1 MDPLAC
7 GDDSLNN
14 NHANTHLP
22 EVVGV
27 ARGWEVTQ
35 NATLATIT
43 ANFHSILSEH
53 YSYATGGSNV
63 NEHWSSPDQLGDA
76 VATSFNADEE
86 PTNSNGFHVRRSAS
100 RSPAPSL
107 TGCLL
112 RGRPRRLARST
123 TRSRSC
129 ATSSAGNRESHANV
143 ATTTMAIEASGCVG
157 RSASIGDQYEIKLNN
172 GILGV
177 QQPGVVGSMSY
188 MTP

>member
-35 NATLATIT
+35 NDTLANIT
-43 ANFHSILSEH
+43 ANFQSILSEH

-100 RSPAPSL
+100 RSLAPLLRLSRVACFAADRGDVHAVQHAQGPAPPLPLETVSP
-107 TGCLL
+107 TPTSRRRRWRL
-112 RGRPRRLARST
+112 RQAIAWTGRPRSVT
-123 TRSRSC
+123 STRSS
-129 ATSSAGNRESHANV
+129 
-143 ATTTMAIEASGCVG
+143 
-157 RSASIGDQYEIKLNN
+157 
-172 GILGV
+172 
-177 QQPGVVGSMSY
+177 
-188 MTP
+188 

>member
-35 NATLATIT
+35 NATLANIA

-86 PTNSNGFHVRRSAS
+86 PQNSNGFHVRQERLAFSCSPAPS
-100 RSPAPSL
+100 LTSCLLRGCSPAPSL
-107 TGCLL
+107 TGCPPASRQTEETCTQYNTLKVL
-112 RGRPRRLARST
+112 RHLFRWKP
-123 TRSRSC
+123 
-129 ATSSAGNRESHANV
+129 
-143 ATTTMAIEASGCVG
+143 
-157 RSASIGDQYEIKLNN
+157 
-172 GILGV
+172 
-177 QQPGVVGSMSY
+177 
-188 MTP
+188 